1 MNTILGG
8 RYQLGEM
15 IGTGGMADVYIAQDQ
30 RLSRQVA
37 VKILRSDLAKDPTFV
52 ARFRKEAK
60 AAAGL
65 NHPAIVAVY
74 DSGEEPA
81 PYIVM
86 ELVTG
91 QTLREIIHSLRDQ
104 GAVLPL
110 QRALEITEGV
120 LTGLEYSHLRQIIHR
135 DIKPANVMITDSG
148 DVKVMDFGIA
158 RAMDDL
164 GATLTSTWNVVGTAQ
179 YLSPEQ
185 AVGEPADLRS
195 DIYSTG
201 CLLFE
206 LISGQPP
213 FTGETPVSIA
223 FQHASSN
230 PPKIRTLNPELPE
243 GIEKVLLVALSKK
256 PEDRYQ
262 SAQEM
267 LEDIARVR
275 AGQTVL
281 AKVATKPAFTRR
293 SAIAYAGAFIA
304 SMTLALT
311 GFLLSG
317 NSDNNLP
324 QIPSVVGLTEERAKA
339 LLAEYSVTVQRAHDG
354 VIPRDR
360 VASQTPLPTTR
371 AKLGSVIVLTVS
383 DGPGDA
389 IVPDDLI
396 GMSLIDARYA
406 LAAVGLLVSQTV
418 AAPSDEAQGTV
429 LEVSPEVGSVI
440 EAGSSVVLTIASGEV
455 TVPNLIGTEAI
466 QAKTLLI
473 QAGFLVKEFYDL
485 DAEQL
490 PGVVIRQA
498 PEAGSTQT
506 IGKSV
511 TITIN
516 KEP

>member
-1 MNTILGG
+1 MNSLLGG
-8 RYQLGEM
+8 RYQLGQM

-30 RLSRQVA
+30 RLSREVA
-37 VKILRSDLAKDPTFV
+37 IKILRSDLAKDPAFV
-52 ARFRKEAK
+52 SRFRKEAK

-86 ELVTG
+86 ELVSG
-91 QTLREIIHSLRDQ
+91 HTLRELIHQ
-104 GAVLPL
+104 GERLPL
-110 QRALEITEGV
+110 NRALEIAEGI
-120 LTGLEYSHLRQIIHR
+120 LAGLEYSHERHIIHR
-135 DIKPANVMITDSG
+135 DIKPANVMIS

-185 AVGEPADLRS
+185 AVGEPADSRS

-206 LISGQPP
+206 LLTGEPP

-223 FQHASSN
+223 YQHASSTA
-230 PPKIRTLNPELPE
+230 PLVRTLKADLPE
-243 GIEKVLLVALSKK
+243 GIETVLAVALSKK

-262 SAQEM
+262 SAQAM
-267 LEDIARVR
+267 LDDIAKVR
-275 AGQTVL
+275 AGEEVTT
-281 AKVATKPAFTRR
+281 KVVTPPFMTRR
-293 SAIAYAGAFIA
+293 RAIIFGGSFFAAMA
-304 SMTLALT
+304 LAIS
-311 GFLLSG
+311 GLLMSG
-317 NSDNNLP
+317 GGTDSGPMVPN
-324 QIPSVVGLTEERAKA
+324 VVGLSEEMARA
-339 LLAEYSVTVQRAHDG
+339 LLSDYSITIKHAHDG

-360 VASQTPLPTTR
+360 VASQLPLATTH
-371 AKLGSVIVLTVS
+371 AKVGSSVVLTIS

-389 IVPDDLI
+389 IVPDNLI
-396 GMSLIDARYA
+396 GMSLIDARSA
-406 LAAVGLLVSQTV
+406 LTSVGLLVSQTI
-418 AAPSDEAQGTV
+418 ASPSDQPQGTV
-429 LEVSPEVGSVI
+429 LDVMPAVGSVT
-440 EAGSSVVLTIASGEV
+440 EAGSSVILTIASGEV
-455 TVPNLIGTEAI
+455 TVPNLIGIEAI

-473 QAGFLVKEFYDL
+473 QAGFLIKEFYDY
-485 DAEQL
+485 DSAQ
-490 PGVVIRQA
+490 PAGVVIRQA
-498 PEAGSTQT
+498 PEAGTTQT

-516 KEP
+516 RQP

>member
-1 MNTILGG
+1 MMNSLLGG
-8 RYQLGEM
+8 RYLLGEM

-30 RLSRQVA
+30 RLSREVA
-37 VKILRSDLAKDPTFV
+37 IKILRSDLAKDPSFV
-52 ARFRKEAK
+52 ARFRKEAR

-74 DSGEEPA
+74 DSGEDPA

-86 ELVTG
+86 ELVSG
-91 QTLREIIHSLRDQ
+91 RTLRDIVHNGER
-104 GAVLPL
+104 LPL
-110 QRALEITEGV
+110 QRALDIAEGI
-120 LTGLEYSHLRQIIHR
+120 LTGLEFSHARQIVHR

-206 LISGQPP
+206 LLTGQPP
-213 FTGETPVSIA
+213 FSGETPVSIA
-223 FQHASSN
+223 FQHASSIA
-230 PPKIRTLNPELPE
+230 PLVRTIQPDLPE
-243 GIEKVLLVALSKK
+243 GIETVLAVALSKK

-262 SAQEM
+262 SAQAM
-267 LEDIARVR
+267 LDDIVKVR
-275 AGQTVL
+275 DGEAITT
-281 AKVATKPAFTRR
+281 KVAKKPLFSRR
-293 SAIAYAGAFIA
+293 SILILGGSFFAAIALSI
-304 SMTLALT
+304 T
-311 GFLLSG
+311 GFILSG
-317 NSDNNLP
+317 NT
-324 QIPSVVGLTEERAKA
+324 PSNQPLVPNVVGLSEEMARA
-339 LLAEYSVTVQRAHDG
+339 LLANYSVVIKHAHDG

-360 VASQTPLPTTR
+360 VASQLPLATTH
-371 AKLGSVIVLTVS
+371 AKAGSVVTLTIS

-389 IVPDDLI
+389 IVPDGLI
-396 GMSLIDARYA
+396 GMSLIDARSA
-406 LAAVGLLVSQTV
+406 LTSVGLLVSQTI
-418 AAPSDEAQGTV
+418 AMPSDQPQGTV
-429 LEVSPEVGSVI
+429 LDVNPPVGSVTD
-440 EAGSSVVLTIASGEV
+440 AGSSVVLTIASGEV
-455 TVPNLIGTEAI
+455 SVPNLIGIEAI

-473 QAGFLVKEFYDL
+473 QAGFLIKEFYDY
-485 DAEQL
+485 DSTQ
-490 PGVVIRQA
+490 PVGVVVRQA
-498 PEAGSTQT
+498 PDAGTTQT

-516 KEP
+516 KQQ